1 MVILSQMKLPDF
13 LVIGAAKS
21 GTVSLY
27 HYLQQHPQIYM
38 SPQNEPN
45 YWALAGADFATHFQG
60 PGDRQAV
67 KQYYVTDRAAYARL
81 FAQAAPEQCAGE
93 VSPVYLYSARAAH
106 QIQAHLPQSKLV
118 AILRQPADRA
128 YSHYRHFR
136 QAGLEPLADFALAV
150 EAEPVRIAQG
160 WGPIPMWHYVQM
172 GFYAAQLQ
180 RYFELFGREQIGV
193 WLYEQWLSDPLEL
206 LQSIFAFLGVD
217 DGFVPDMSVRHN
229 WNDQPQNTELLSLMT
244 GHERLKCWLKRWLPT
259 AVRHRL
265 RDPLQHRHSP
275 APPFDPAL
283 RQKLIQL
290 YRSDIEQLQKLI
302 DRDLSHWL

>member
-45 YWALAGADFATHFQG
+45 YWALAGADFATCFQG
-60 PGDRQAV
+60 PGDRQAIE
-67 KQYYVTDRAAYARL
+67 KFYITEQAAYEQL
-81 FAQAAPEQCAGE
+81 FAQAAPEQCVGE
-93 VSPVYLYSARAAH
+93 SSPVYLYSARAAQ
-106 QIQAHLPQSKLV
+106 QIRAYLPQSKLV

-128 YSHYRHFR
+128 YSHYLHFR
-136 QAGLEPLADFALAV
+136 RAGLEPLADFALAV
-150 EAEPVRIAQG
+150 KAEPARIAQG
-160 WGPIPMWHYVQM
+160 WGPVPMWHYVQM

-180 RYFELFGREQIGV
+180 RYFELFGRQQVGV

-217 DGFVPDMSVRHN
+217 DSFVPDMAVRHN
-229 WNDQPQNTELLSLMT
+229 WQGQSQNKGVLDWLA
-244 GHERLKCWLKRWLPT
+244 GRQRLKSWARQWLPA
-259 AVRHRL
+259 AVYHHLRH
-265 RDPLQHRHSP
+265 QVYRHSLTP
-275 APPFDPAL
+275 AFDPGL
-283 RQKLIQL
+283 RQELSGL
-290 YRSDIEQLQKLI
+290 YREDIMKVQAMI
-302 DRDLSHWL
+302 GRDLSHWV